1 MDAMGL
7 NEHHN
12 RKALRMEEINI
23 SHIVLKAGF
32 MIRYL
37 SLTST
42 KGHKKTNHNSRPCF
56 TRHVRRLVDAK
67 THDDGVLIST
77 TRRLIVGMKKG
88 KKGKKKKETRDQ
100 SCEMKGEDEDGLT
113 ARCALLTTV
122 FYTSELHVPANFFH
136 GPRS

>member
-42 KGHKKTNHNSRPCF
+42 KGHEETNHNSRPCF

-88 KKGKKKKETRDQ
+88 KRGKRKRKKHEINRV
-100 SCEMKGEDEDGLT
+100 
-113 ARCALLTTV
+113 R
-122 FYTSELHVPANFFH
+122 
-136 GPRS
+136 

>member
-1 MDAMGL
+1 MGAMGL

-42 KGHKKTNHNSRPCF
+42 KGHK
-56 TRHVRRLVDAK
+56 
-67 THDDGVLIST
+67 
-77 TRRLIVGMKKG
+77 
-88 KKGKKKKETRDQ
+88 
-100 SCEMKGEDEDGLT
+100 
-113 ARCALLTTV
+113 
-122 FYTSELHVPANFFH
+122 
-136 GPRS
+136 

>member
-23 SHIVLKAGF
+23 SHIVSKAGF

-42 KGHKKTNHNSRPCF
+42 KGHKKTNHNSGPCF

-77 TRRLIVGMKKG
+77 TRRLIVGDEKG
-88 KKGKKKKETRDQ
+88 GKRKKEKNTR
-100 SCEMKGEDEDGLT
+100 SI
-113 ARCALLTTV
+113 V
-122 FYTSELHVPANFFH
+122 
-136 GPRS
+136 

>member
-23 SHIVLKAGF
+23 SHIVLKAVF

-37 SLTST
+37 PLTST

-77 TRRLIVGMKKG
+77 TRRLVVGDETGEKG
-88 KKGKKKKETRDQ
+88 KKEKNTR
-100 SCEMKGEDEDGLT
+100 SI
-113 ARCALLTTV
+113 V
-122 FYTSELHVPANFFH
+122 
-136 GPRS
+136 

>member
-7 NEHHN
+7 NERHN

-23 SHIVLKAGF
+23 SHIVLKAVF

-37 SLTST
+37 PLTST

-88 KKGKKKKETRDQ
+88 EKGKKKKTRDQ

>member
-12 RKALRMEEINI
+12 RKALRMEETNI
-23 SHIVLKAGF
+23 SHIVSKAVF

-88 KKGKKKKETRDQ
+88 KKGKGKKENTR
-100 SCEMKGEDEDGLT
+100 SI
-113 ARCALLTTV
+113 V
-122 FYTSELHVPANFFH
+122 
-136 GPRS
+136 

>member
-7 NEHHN
+7 NERHN

-23 SHIVLKAGF
+23 SHIVSKAGF
-32 MIRYL
+32 NIRYL

-77 TRRLIVGMKKG
+77 TRRLIVGDEKG
-88 KKGKKKKETRDQ
+88 EKRKKEKNTR
-100 SCEMKGEDEDGLT
+100 SI
-113 ARCALLTTV
+113 V
-122 FYTSELHVPANFFH
+122 
-136 GPRS
+136 

>member
-42 KGHKKTNHNSRPCF
+42 KGHKKANHNSRPCF

-77 TRRLIVGMKKG
+77 TRRLIVGDEKG
-88 KKGKKKKETRDQ
+88 EKRKKEKNTR
-100 SCEMKGEDEDGLT
+100 SI
-113 ARCALLTTV
+113 V
-122 FYTSELHVPANFFH
+122 
-136 GPRS
+136 